1 MFNFI
6 FKMEHWKFNK
16 LFGVYVSTEGKVK
29 DRYKRNI
36 PIKIN
41 SNGYCS
47 ILTEA
52 GFCSVHRLVLLTF
65 KPIAQP
71 EMYTVDHLDHN
82 KRNNSL
88 SNLEWITEE
97 ENQGRAKRDLIV
109 FKKNGEIV
117 FDNKVLFNPSEENIY
132 RVNGV
137 IMSENDLIDFIQYN
151 SKATIFQIRGQLK
164 KLDGKESTIFGLKIC
179 SIQKFI
185 VNIDG

>member
-36 PIKIN
+36 PTRV
-41 SNGYCS
+41 SGDGYCS

-52 GFCSVHRLVLLTF
+52 GFCKVHRLVLLTF

-88 SNLEWITEE
+88 SNLEWVTEE
-97 ENQGRAKRDLIV
+97 ENQERAKRDLVV
-109 FKKNGEIV
+109 FKKNGEIISN
-117 FDNKVLFNPSEENIY
+117 NKILFRLENNEDTY

-137 IMSENDLIDFIQYN
+137 IMHEKDLIDFIKYN
-151 SKATIFQIRGQLK
+151 SKATVPQIRSLLR
-164 KLDGKESTIFGLKIC
+164 KLTEEDSTLFGLRIRK
-179 SIQKFI
+179 
-185 VNIDG
+185 N